1 MKKLKFPTPYTVLVI
16 VMCLAA
22 ALTYLLPAGGY
33 DTLWYDKDKDVFVI
47 QSADK
52 TQEVA
57 ATKEAL
63 TSRNISIGLEKFKEQ
78 KIKNPI
84 SVPNTYKQREATPQG
99 FLEILFAPIKGIYE
113 TVSLILFVLFI
124 GGFIGVFNSSGAL
137 NEGVGY
143 LAHRFKGKEGI
154 LIIVLSTLMALGGTS
169 FGLAEETLAFY
180 PMLVPIFLAA
190 GYDLLVP
197 LAVIYIGANIGSMAS
212 TTNPFAVI
220 IASDAAGVDWT
231 SGLPIRAIALV
242 LCLVISIVYI
252 IRYAEKVRKHPEK
265 SLVYG
270 VALPEIYATNTAEA
284 TTKLKTST
292 KIQLFIFALTFIVMI
307 IGVSQ
312 WGWWFQEMTGL
323 FLVAAIVIAII
334 QRTGEQPFIDHFL
347 TGARDLLGVAFIIGI
362 ARGVSFILNE
372 GQISGTILYYATE
385 LVQGMSPMVF
395 LPILMLVFAVLS
407 LFIAS
412 SSGMAVLTMPI
423 MGALATV
430 VGIEGDKVVSAYL
443 FGMGIMGLITPT
455 GMILPSLTMVN
466 INYNQWLKFVWPLIA
481 IFTVVLTVLLWF

>member
-231 SGLPIRAIALV
+231 SGLTIRAIALV
-242 LCLVISIVYI
+242 LCLVISIIYI

-312 WGWWFQEMTGL
+312 WGWWFQDDRSL
-323 FLVAAIVIAII
+323 FGSGHSDSYTPAY
-334 QRTGEQPFIDHFL
+334 R
-347 TGARDLLGVAFIIGI
+347 
-362 ARGVSFILNE
+362 
-372 GQISGTILYYATE
+372 GTILYRSFPYRGERPFGSGLYHRDCQRGFFHSQRRTNIRYYPLLRYRACTRYVAYGFFTYTHVSFCCIESIYCIFFGNGSAYYAYYGGFGHCRRNRGR
-385 LVQGMSPMVF
+385 QGSEC
-395 LPILMLVFAVLS
+395 LS
-407 LFIAS
+407 LWYGNHGIDYSYRYDTPFIDY
-412 SSGMAVLTMPI
+412 GQYQL
-423 MGALATV
+423 
-430 VGIEGDKVVSAYL
+430 
-443 FGMGIMGLITPT
+443 
-455 GMILPSLTMVN
+455 
-466 INYNQWLKFVWPLIA
+466 
-481 IFTVVLTVLLWF
+481 

>member
-1 MKKLKFPTPYTVLVI
+1 MKKLKFPTPYTVLVV

-52 TQEVA
+52 TYEEA

-63 TSRNISIGLEKFKEQ
+63 TSRNISISLDKFKEQ

-84 SVPNTYKQREATPQG
+84 SIPNTYKQREATPQG

-197 LAVIYIGANIGSMAS
+197 LAVIYIGANVGSMAS

-242 LCLVISIVYI
+242 ICLVISIVYI

-284 TTKLKTST
+284 TTKLKSST
-292 KIQLFIFALTFIVMI
+292 KIQLFIFALTFIV
-307 IGVSQ
+307 
-312 WGWWFQEMTGL
+312 GL
-323 FLVAAIVIAII
+323 VV
-334 QRTGEQPFIDHFL
+334 P
-347 TGARDLLGVAFIIGI
+347 RDDRSLFGGSHCHCYNPAY
-362 ARGVSFILNE
+362 R
-372 GQISGTILYYATE
+372 GTILYRSFPYRGE
-385 LVQGMSPMVF
+385 R
-395 LPILMLVFAVLS
+395 S
-407 LFIAS
+407 LRSCLYHRDCQRGFFYPQRRTDIR
-412 SSGMAVLTMPI
+412 
-423 MGALATV
+423 
-430 VGIEGDKVVSAYL
+430 Y
-443 FGMGIMGLITPT
+443 
-455 GMILPSLTMVN
+455 
-466 INYNQWLKFVWPLIA
+466 YPL
-481 IFTVVLTVLLWF
+481 LCY

>member
-33 DTLWYDKDKDVFVI
+33 DTLWYDKGKDVFVI

-63 TSRNISIGLEKFKEQ
+63 TSHNISIGLEKFKEQ

-180 PMLVPIFLAA
+180 PMLVPSFLAA
-190 GYDLLVP
+190 G
-197 LAVIYIGANIGSMAS
+197 
-212 TTNPFAVI
+212 
-220 IASDAAGVDWT
+220 
-231 SGLPIRAIALV
+231 
-242 LCLVISIVYI
+242 
-252 IRYAEKVRKHPEK
+252 
-265 SLVYG
+265 
-270 VALPEIYATNTAEA
+270 
-284 TTKLKTST
+284 
-292 KIQLFIFALTFIVMI
+292 
-307 IGVSQ
+307 
-312 WGWWFQEMTGL
+312 
-323 FLVAAIVIAII
+323 
-334 QRTGEQPFIDHFL
+334 
-347 TGARDLLGVAFIIGI
+347 
-362 ARGVSFILNE
+362 
-372 GQISGTILYYATE
+372 
-385 LVQGMSPMVF
+385 
-395 LPILMLVFAVLS
+395 
-407 LFIAS
+407 
-412 SSGMAVLTMPI
+412 
-423 MGALATV
+423 
-430 VGIEGDKVVSAYL
+430 
-443 FGMGIMGLITPT
+443 
-455 GMILPSLTMVN
+455 
-466 INYNQWLKFVWPLIA
+466 
-481 IFTVVLTVLLWF
+481 

>member
-52 TQEVA
+52 TYEEA

-63 TSRNISIGLEKFKEQ
+63 TSRNISISLDKFKDQ

-84 SVPNTYKQREATPQG
+84 SIPNTYKQREATPQG

-197 LAVIYIGANIGSMAS
+197 LAVIYIGANVGSMAS

-220 IASDAAGVDWT
+220 IASDAAGVD
-231 SGLPIRAIALV
+231 
-242 LCLVISIVYI
+242 
-252 IRYAEKVRKHPEK
+252 
-265 SLVYG
+265 
-270 VALPEIYATNTAEA
+270 
-284 TTKLKTST
+284 
-292 KIQLFIFALTFIVMI
+292 
-307 IGVSQ
+307 
-312 WGWWFQEMTGL
+312 
-323 FLVAAIVIAII
+323 
-334 QRTGEQPFIDHFL
+334 
-347 TGARDLLGVAFIIGI
+347 
-362 ARGVSFILNE
+362 
-372 GQISGTILYYATE
+372 
-385 LVQGMSPMVF
+385 
-395 LPILMLVFAVLS
+395 
-407 LFIAS
+407 
-412 SSGMAVLTMPI
+412 
-423 MGALATV
+423 
-430 VGIEGDKVVSAYL
+430 
-443 FGMGIMGLITPT
+443 
-455 GMILPSLTMVN
+455 
-466 INYNQWLKFVWPLIA
+466 
-481 IFTVVLTVLLWF
+481 